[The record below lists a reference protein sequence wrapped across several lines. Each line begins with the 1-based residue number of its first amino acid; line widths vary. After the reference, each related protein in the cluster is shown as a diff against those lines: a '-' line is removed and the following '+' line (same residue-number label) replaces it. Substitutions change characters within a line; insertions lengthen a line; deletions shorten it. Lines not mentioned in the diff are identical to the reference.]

1 MTTSQES
8 PDALQAEMAEVAGQ
22 PATFTMFDTE
32 WEVLRKPPALMVA
45 RLGRIDE
52 TDPEAIGVLDQ
63 LIEHALGKEQHKR
76 FLAAY
81 FKAAP
86 SDGDDSA
93 MLQEAMTAIFSVSL
107 GRPTT

>member
-1 MTTSQES
+1 MTQA
-8 PDALQAEMAEVAGQ
+8 PDALSAELAEVAGQ
-22 PATFTMFDTE
+22 PATFTMFDQQ
-32 WEVLRKPPALMVA
+32 WQVLRKPPSLMVA

-63 LIEHALGKEQHKR
+63 LVEHALGKEQHKR

-81 FKAAP
+81 YAAAP
-86 SDGDDSA
+86 DDGDDSA
-93 MLQEAMTAIFSVSL
+93 LLQEAMTYIFTTSL